1 MLVQLQNW
9 APCNTFTVQ
18 ADGNSTGTGNPAGYC
33 YKEQPAWSAYREPS
47 FGHGTLDVINATT
60 ALWSV
65 CLSATLGQSA
75 YLSLWESLPVY
86 HSGTVCACDRSD
98 WPRVCLSV
106 HLPVHIC
113 SLVVMGLLHVAYPEG
128 STCLIPTRQ
137 AQQAPPPSSIIK
149 QGVICLSV
157 CVQAVAQEPGQQPG
171 DSRRS
176 LHCAQPSP
184 VPQQGQHL
192 AHCHHRPG
200 FHCRICPSSSRYYHC
215 YPTCT

>member
-1 MLVQLQNW
+1 MVT
-9 APCNTFTVQ
+9 APVQ
-18 ADGNSTGTGNPAGYC
+18 ATQQGTATRSSQPGAHTGSPALGTAPWMSSTPPLPSG
-33 YKEQPAWSAYREPS
+33 QSACLP
-47 FGHGTLDVINATT
+47 
-60 ALWSV
+60 LWGSLPICHSGKV
-65 CLSATLGQSA
+65 CLSTTLAQSVP
-75 YLSLWESLPVY
+75 S
-86 HSGTVCACDRSD
+86 DRSD

-113 SLVVMGLLHVAYPEG
+113 SLVVMGLLHVAYPDG